1 MISYE
6 MGPFDLLARLRML
19 MVRLRMGRLV
29 ECPFCLGVWVSLG
42 IVLLVYEINWMSI
55 LLVFALSGSV
65 SLLVILADGENNS
78 E

>member
-6 MGPFDLLARLRML
+6 MGPFDLLARFRML